1 MDSLACEAFRNNCF
15 SFVPCKATLSPCRLC
30 RCSSS
35 AFLYTFIHLSSF
47 RLDFTGYGLFEFA
60 ASVFLLCALVY
71 YTTERLTSRVPSAI
85 VIGLHFWPSLLFAV
99 FSIFLA
105 RSVNHIR
112 AAELSNPVIRA
123 SINDWLVAFTYAL
136 VAFIAL
142 QIVFLNLAIRSIWSN
157 RKGRQPA
164 VSGVIRRSH
173 SLTPTTLFP

>member
-1 MDSLACEAFRNNCF
+1 M
-15 SFVPCKATLSPCRLC
+15 PWTHSPVKLFGTT
-30 RCSSS
+30 
-35 AFLYTFIHLSSF
+35 AFLLFLVRLLFPPADFAGALQAHSYIHLSSI

-173 SLTPTTLFP
+173 S